1 VKTVLP
7 SRLCRQRFSA
17 WAVLLIRSFAT
28 VGLFLAAVVAAT
40 SSRGLISLAFL
51 TGTSVTAVAAI
62 RARRTTRWIG
72 AAVRLQKKVGQVLDP
87 LAAGGWYLKHN
98 VRWPEG
104 PGEGHLVM
112 NPTGQLAFAVKDCAA
127 AIADF
132 DLTQT
137 QDFASAL
144 SQTGR
149 PYIPICVG
157 PAGDKRLFADRG
169 VICCTPELLVGELIE
184 AEQAFA
190 TSLMDE
196 AARRHLL
203 YSQSSLN

>member
-1 VKTVLP
+1 V
-7 SRLCRQRFSA
+7 A
-17 WAVLLIRSFAT
+17 
-28 VGLFLAAVVAAT
+28 AAT

-62 RARRTTRWIG
+62 RARQTTCRIG
-72 AAVRLQKKVGQVLDP
+72 AAVRLQKGVERVLDP
-87 LAAGGWYLKHN
+87 LAAEGWHLKHN

-112 NPTGQLAFAVKDCAA
+112 NPTGQLAFAVKDCAGM
-127 AIADF
+127 IADS
-132 DLTQT
+132 DLSQT
-137 QDFASAL
+137 QGFASAL

-157 PAGDKRLFADRG
+157 PAEDRLPFADRG
-169 VICCTPELLVGELIE
+169 VICCAPELLVGELIE

-190 TSLMDE
+190 AGLADE